1 MSFRLRRNLTA
12 YLMLLPTLVLTAV
25 FIIYPVID
33 SFLISFYKWDMLSAT
48 KPFVGLRNYQ
58 HIFAD
63 PLFRR
68 ALINT
73 VLYVVLFVPIVLI
86 VGLLA
91 AVLLNSKVRLLAA
104 FRAAFFVPYVT
115 SLAATGIVWQWIF
128 NDQFGLLNYLLKSI
142 GLQPQHWLQN
152 PHLTLFNIIVLSVWQ
167 NLGYVAV
174 IFLAGLQNISREYYE
189 AASVDGAKPFQQFR
203 HVTVPLLSPTTYFL
217 LILTTIEAFKV
228 FLQVY
233 VLYGASAGPNN
244 SGMTLLY
251 YMFNKGFSDYH
262 MGYATASAYV
272 LFVIIFI
279 FTLLQMSLS
288 RRVHYES

>member
-12 YLMLLPTLVLTAV
+12 YLMLLPTFVLTGV
-25 FIIYPVID
+25 FVIYPVID
-33 SFLISFYKWDMLSAT
+33 SFFISFYKWDMLSAV
-48 KPFVGLRNYQ
+48 KPFVGLQNYQ

-68 ALINT
+68 ALVNT
-73 VLYVVLFVPIVLI
+73 ILYVVVFVPVVLI
-86 VGLLA
+86 LGLIA
-91 AVLLNSKVRLLAA
+91 ALLLNSKIHFLAA
-104 FRAAFFVPYVT
+104 FRTAFFIPYVT

-128 NDQFGLLNYLLKSI
+128 NDQFGLLNFLLKSM
-142 GLQPQHWLQN
+142 GLSPQNWLQN
-152 PHLTLFNIIVLSVWQ
+152 PHWTLFNIVTLGVWQ
-167 NLGYVAV
+167 NIGYIAV

-203 HVTVPLLSPTTYFL
+203 HITVPLLSPTTYFL

-233 VLYGASAGPNN
+233 VLYGESPGPNN

-251 YMFNKGFSDYH
+251 YMFDKGFSDFH

-288 RRVHYES
+288 KRVHYA